1 MYLVTAIYDRDPIS
15 LCKIT
20 PHTSAGVPMAL
31 PAGYRNMQ
39 YYWSLPAPDHS
50 DPDDCP
56 SVDPEHSEARSAQ
69 TSCTAKPT
77 SVILQSDLRNM
88 SLCSFGPVFL
98 WHPLHRTL
106 LCPGTFRQLSCHPLA
121 HDGTVCRW
129 NLSARRRTVYAKFP
143 DEVPKSARQS
153 WQDQRTVNRLW
164 NFRTCQTQPAQT
176 CCDLGRW
183 FGPLLS
189 AHRRK

>member
-56 SVDPEHSEARSAQ
+56 SVDPEHSEALSAQ
-69 TSCTAKPT
+69 TSGAVKPT
-77 SVILQSDLRNM
+77 SIILQSDLRNM

-129 NLSARRRTVYAKFP
+129 NLSAR
-143 DEVPKSARQS
+143 
-153 WQDQRTVNRLW
+153 LI
-164 NFRTCQTQPAQT
+164 TCRPYRHI
-176 CCDLGRW
+176 L
-183 FGPLLS
+183 
-189 AHRRK
+189 